1 MAVTCAQSVN
11 CSSLEWVGAVHGWMD
26 VFHVLVNT
34 MDAGAV
40 DPSIY
45 QSRLAISISG
55 TENTPQPSGVVQ
67 VLEAPSRHRDMR
79 SAIIKTPMA
88 GHGSNIIQTDTPCQ
102 ILDEVIQ

>member
-1 MAVTCAQSVN
+1 MRQKCELQFLGMDWS
-11 CSSLEWVGAVHGWMD
+11 CPWVDGCIY
-26 VFHVLVNT
+26 VLVNT
-34 MDAGAV
+34 MCIV

-79 SAIIKTPMA
+79 SAITKTPMA